1 LIFNPFR
8 VVNAGLL
15 WVLIFNPF
23 RVVNAGLL
31 WVLIFKSFRESL
43 FGSNYLEA

>member
-1 LIFNPFR
+1 
-8 VVNAGLL
+8 LL